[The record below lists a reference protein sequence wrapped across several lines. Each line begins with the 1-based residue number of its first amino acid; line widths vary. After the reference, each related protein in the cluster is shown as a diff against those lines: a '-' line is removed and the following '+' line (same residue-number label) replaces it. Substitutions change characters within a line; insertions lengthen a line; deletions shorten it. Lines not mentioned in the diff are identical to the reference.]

1 MAYMDVPAQGQPN
14 GRTVVLFH
22 GMNFAGFYW
31 GGPIDALRKEGF
43 RVVVPDQ
50 IGFGRSSK
58 PIIPYNFHDMARNTR
73 LLLQHLKIDKAFI
86 VGHSMGGMLAARFA
100 TQYPDVAE
108 RVVIYNPIGLLD
120 PRYERPWGSIDEAYK
135 RNLGTTY
142 QQIHAGIFRYFSHNP
157 SAWKPEFD
165 KYPRIRYAWTLSAD
179 WPRYA
184 MVQALLGQMTYLDPV
199 VHDWAHIKAPT
210 LAFGGAED
218 SLAGPASV
226 FQARMKF
233 IADSIPNGNGKLHLI
248 PGLGPR
254 AALRGAGENVSA
266 AHRVPQGRVDVEMNL
281 TNATA
286 LVTGGSSGIGLAIA
300 KSLVDAGSRV
310 AITGR
315 NQNQIGRGGESDRRA
330 SDHGRCQQRRRR
342 HAHVSRVLRQVRP
355 PRHSG
360 EQRRLRRAAPA
371 RRDGS
376 REVRR
381 DPPDQRHGDDADV
394 ERGREA
400 LHRAETRQHHQ
411 YRLDRRRARSGE
423 RHVLLR
429 QQVCGARH
437 DGVLARRSC
446 GSTTS
451 GSS

>member
-31 GGPIDALRKEGF
+31 GGPIEALRKEGF

-218 SLAGPASV
+218 SLAGPGERVSGAHEVHRRQHSERQRKAASHS
-226 FQARMKF
+226 R
-233 IADSIPNGNGKLHLI
+233 PR
-248 PGLGPR
+248 PR

-266 AHRVPQGRVDVEMNL
+266 AHRVSQGRVDVEMNL

-300 KSLVDAGSRV
+300 KV
-310 AITGR
+310 ARRCRLARGHYR
-315 NQNQIGRGGESDRRA
+315 PQSEQIDRSGESDRRA
-330 SDHGRCQQRRRR
+330 SDQGRRQQRRRR
-342 HAHVSRVLRQVRP
+342 QAHVSRVLRHVRP

-360 EQRRLRRAAPA
+360 EQRRVRRAALA
-371 RRDGS
+371 RRHGS
-376 REVRR
+376 RKVRR
-381 DPPDQRHGDDADV
+381 HPSDQRHGHDADV
-394 ERGREA
+394 ARGREA
-400 LHRAETRQHHQ
+400 LRRAENAATSSISARPPACAG
-411 YRLDRRRARSGE
+411 RRTARPTTPAS
-423 RHVLLR
+423 LR
-429 QQVCGARH
+429 CA
-437 DGVLARRSC
+437 A
-446 GSTTS
+446 
-451 GSS
+451 

>member
-1 MAYMDVPAQGQPN
+1 MKRLPMLALFALIPNILYAQAAAPPTPADVKPGSITCEDVPYPHPVSYLPMTLYGQDIRMAYMDVPAQGQPN

-31 GGPIDALRKEGF
+31 GGPIEALRKEGF

-165 KYPRIRYAWTLSAD
+165 KYPKIRYAWTLSAD

-184 MVQALLGQMTYLDPV
+184 MVQALLGQMTYLDPGRQRLGAHQGADARV
-199 VHDWAHIKAPT
+199 RRRRGQPRRSGERVSGAHEVHRRH
-210 LAFGGAED
+210 AFRTATE
-218 SLAGPASV
+218 SC
-226 FQARMKF
+226 
-233 IADSIPNGNGKLHLI
+233 ILI
-248 PGLGPR
+248 PGLG
-254 AALRGAGENVSA
+254 
-266 AHRVPQGRVDVEMNL
+266 HVPHFEAPEKTYPPLIAYLKEGL
-281 TNATA
+281 T
-286 LVTGGSSGIGLAIA
+286 S
-300 KSLVDAGSRV
+300 K
-310 AITGR
+310 
-315 NQNQIGRGGESDRRA
+315 
-330 SDHGRCQQRRRR
+330 
-342 HAHVSRVLRQVRP
+342 
-355 PRHSG
+355 
-360 EQRRLRRAAPA
+360 
-371 RRDGS
+371 
-376 REVRR
+376 
-381 DPPDQRHGDDADV
+381 
-394 ERGREA
+394 
-400 LHRAETRQHHQ
+400 
-411 YRLDRRRARSGE
+411 
-423 RHVLLR
+423 
-429 QQVCGARH
+429 
-437 DGVLARRSC
+437 
-446 GSTTS
+446 
-451 GSS
+451 

>member
-1 MAYMDVPAQGQPN
+1 MKPGSITCEDVPYPHPVSYLPMTLYGQDIRMAYMDVPAQGQPN

-165 KYPRIRYAWTLSAD
+165 KYPKIRYAWTLSAD

-199 VHDWAHIKAPT
+199 VQRLGAHQ
-210 LAFGGAED
+210 GADARVRRRRGQPRRTGERV
-218 SLAGPASV
+218 SGAHEVHRRQHSERQRPAASHSG
-226 FQARMKF
+226 A
-233 IADSIPNGNGKLHLI
+233 
-248 PGLGPR
+248 GPR

-266 AHRVPQGRVDVEMNL
+266 AHRISQGRVDVEMNL
-281 TNATA
+281 RNATA

-300 KSLVDAGSRV
+300 KAWSMQARAWPLPA
-310 AITGR
+310 AIRT
-315 NQNQIGRGGESDRRA
+315 DWP
-330 SDHGRCQQRRRR
+330 RRRKR
-342 HAHVSRVLRQVRP
+342 SARIRSRP
-355 PRHSG
+355 TS
-360 EQRRLRRAAPA
+360 AAKTT
-371 RRDGS
+371 S
-376 REVRR
+376 
-381 DPPDQRHGDDADV
+381 
-394 ERGREA
+394 
-400 LHRAETRQHHQ
+400 
-411 YRLDRRRARSGE
+411 RARIVS
-423 RHVLLR
+423 
-429 QQVCGARH
+429 
-437 DGVLARRSC
+437 S
-446 GSTTS
+446 STSSATS
-451 GSS
+451 TFW

>member
-1 MAYMDVPAQGQPN
+1 MQILLTASSRSGRDVCPVAAPPPTPADVKPGSITCEDVPYPHAVSYLPMTLYGQDIRMAYMDVPAQGQPN

-142 QQIHAGIFRYFSHNP
+142 QQIYAGIFRYFSHNP
-157 SAWKPEFD
+157 SAWKPEFE

-218 SLAGPASV
+218 SLAGPGERVPGSDEVHRRQHSERQRKAASHSGP
-226 FQARMKF
+226 R
-233 IADSIPNGNGKLHLI
+233 
-248 PGLGPR
+248 PR

-266 AHRVPQGRVDVEMNL
+266 AHRVSQGRVDVEMNL

-300 KSLVDAGSRV
+300 KALVDAGSRV

-315 NQNQIGRGGESDRRA
+315 NQNRLAEAAKAIG
-330 SDHGRCQQRRRR
+330 
-342 HAHVSRVLRQVRP
+342 AHPIRP
-355 PRHSG
+355 TS
-360 EQRRLRRAAPA
+360 AAKTT
-371 RRDGS
+371 S
-376 REVRR
+376 
-381 DPPDQRHGDDADV
+381 
-394 ERGREA
+394 
-400 LHRAETRQHHQ
+400 
-411 YRLDRRRARSGE
+411 RARIAS
-423 RHVLLR
+423 
-429 QQVCGARH
+429 
-437 DGVLARRSC
+437 S
-446 GSTTS
+446 STSSATS
-451 GSS
+451 TSW